1 MTLSLEW
8 SVEASYT
15 PIQPPQQSE
24 LSISL
29 KCPICRTSTM
39 AMGWAV
45 LVIGVVLLIAAAAM
59 RDTAEDWASLKDQ
72 ALATLCFKIRH
83 KRRPGLKSRPLCQS
97 R

>member
-24 LSISL
+24 LSISP

-39 AMGWAV
+39 AMGLGCARHRG
-45 LVIGVVLLIAAAAM
+45 GVVDCCG
-59 RDTAEDWASLKDQ
+59 RYE
-72 ALATLCFKIRH
+72 RYGG
-83 KRRPGLKSRPLCQS
+83 GLGKPEGSGFSDAVFQDS
-97 R
+97 A